1 MSITADQ
8 ERGFYDGVY
17 AQHLN
22 VPDSQLIC
30 NRQTLEADLAN
41 PARAIYERRHLYR
54 TVLKVLLEEST
65 AGRRV
70 LDYGCGTG
78 DWGLM
83 LAGEGADVTLL
94 DLSPVA
100 IELALR
106 RAAISGVAARVHGIA
121 RDASDLSCF
130 SNDEFDLIYA
140 SAAVHHTLKYPNA
153 LDELLRV
160 LGPGGKLVLAE
171 TYGNNPILNAL
182 RRLRWKF
189 TSQPDEAGEEILFN
203 DVHVDLLRARLREV
217 KLIPLSLLAMTKRFF
232 RGRFNRGAVR
242 VVVASLELADA
253 VLLKVWPPW
262 RRYCGEIVVVA
273 RK

>member
-22 VPDSQLIC
+22 LPDSALIC

-41 PARAIYERRHLYR
+41 PARAIYERRRLYA
-54 TVLKVLLEEST
+54 TVLRVLLAEPA

-106 RAAISGVAARVHGIA
+106 RAAVSGVGARVQGVA

-130 SNDEFDLIYA
+130 SNEEFDLIYA
-140 SAAVHHTLKYPNA
+140 SAAVHHTLEVSECAGRIAARPAPRRQTGVGGN
-153 LDELLRV
+153 LR
-160 LGPGGKLVLAE
+160 
-171 TYGNNPILNAL
+171 
-182 RRLRWKF
+182 
-189 TSQPDEAGEEILFN
+189 Q
-203 DVHVDLLRARLREV
+203 
-217 KLIPLSLLAMTKRFF
+217 
-232 RGRFNRGAVR
+232 
-242 VVVASLELADA
+242 
-253 VLLKVWPPW
+253 
-262 RRYCGEIVVVA
+262 
-273 RK
+273 